1 MLYAQYTVYTLGKE
15 YTWMIGLGYT
25 VYSGYK
31 ETTAMIYAYVYKEK
45 GVRIDDACKM
55 KTACAM
61 HIVMYILVQCVYRY
75 WYRVILQYSTPL
87 LTQDANPNHHI
98 LNISQEEMF
107 MIV

>member
-1 MLYAQYTVYTLGKE
+1 MCYTHSILYNVYTLGKE

-61 HIVMYILVQCVYRY
+61 HIVTYSYSVYIG
-75 WYRVILQYSTPL
+75 TG
-87 LTQDANPNHHI
+87 TG
-98 LNISQEEMF
+98 
-107 MIV
+107 